1 MVDTKNI
8 KYHTITKHW
17 GNPSFCQEFSVKLEK
32 WLLQLNELE
41 KPLMLNLLKH
51 FYYYTE
57 ERLNSKAIKLYQKYK
72 EEYSTDC
79 DFSVYT
85 KIEKETGVGF
95 SSFIFETFWV
105 KNGLKDSASDKFM
118 NEVQTWDTLPEVLA
132 IIDDYSGTGA
142 TFINYINKLL
152 KIKPEL
158 KSIKFYFLVIH
169 VSKDALLNISAFA
182 EQQGLYIH
190 CIYLDES
197 DRAFKEGYIYEAI
210 ESEIQKN
217 KYRKLCEEHNICTEY
232 SFGYKQIAAL
242 VSFEYNTPNDTLG
255 AFWYEL
261 DGFMSLFHRHK
272 SKRTPLQQLRQK
284 AHQNQ
289 NFRGRK
295 IVIQNIEETKLNMFM
310 VYCVTW
316 GKNFSV
322 ARACYDFGLTLK
334 QFNDVITE
342 LIEEKYLE
350 YDDGKLVASDKMK
363 KYVFSSRMSDFKQ
376 IFYDL
381 TQKNVLPLD
390 MEQTDTYIPK
400 NFGKRR

>member
-79 DFSVYT
+79 DSSVYT

-142 TFINYINKLL
+142 TFINYINNIRLSQNGFPIIYNLRHLRKIL
-152 KIKPEL
+152 KIQKQDQD
-158 KSIKFYFLVIH
+158 KF
-169 VSKDALLNISAFA
+169 
-182 EQQGLYIH
+182 
-190 CIYLDES
+190 
-197 DRAFKEGYIYEAI
+197 
-210 ESEIQKN
+210 
-217 KYRKLCEEHNICTEY
+217 
-232 SFGYKQIAAL
+232 FGFGRNQY
-242 VSFEYNTPNDTLG
+242 
-255 AFWYEL
+255 
-261 DGFMSLFHRHK
+261 HK
-272 SKRTPLQQLRQK
+272 
-284 AHQNQ
+284 
-289 NFRGRK
+289 F
-295 IVIQNIEETKLNMFM
+295 
-310 VYCVTW
+310 
-316 GKNFSV
+316 
-322 ARACYDFGLTLK
+322 
-334 QFNDVITE
+334 
-342 LIEEKYLE
+342 
-350 YDDGKLVASDKMK
+350 
-363 KYVFSSRMSDFKQ
+363 
-376 IFYDL
+376 
-381 TQKNVLPLD
+381 
-390 MEQTDTYIPK
+390 YIPK
-400 NFGKRR
+400 KSGGKREIEAPSDKLKSYQSWIKERILDKIHISDQARGFRKACSILDNASYQAKLELEIVKLNQLLTVINSSLVSC